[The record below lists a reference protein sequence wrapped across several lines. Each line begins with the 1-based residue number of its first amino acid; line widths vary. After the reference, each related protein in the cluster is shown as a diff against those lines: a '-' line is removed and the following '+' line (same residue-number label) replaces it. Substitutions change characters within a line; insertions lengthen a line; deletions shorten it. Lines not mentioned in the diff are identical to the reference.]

1 MRAQVSDS
9 CPLTL
14 TALGSQCLHV
24 APGACEE
31 LRLSLDQCAPPLDQ
45 AIFST
50 RPVRVFVIC
59 AQGGFAR
66 ISLCWTH
73 IMWRRAGGVQ
83 SCDEQPPTWCR
94 TVLLG
99 GQRKGLGLGQ
109 LGLSTT
115 RAHNSASRCA
125 TESWAPGRQN
135 GRRAK
140 LQSYLIILRDGT
152 TSHSARSTCGD
163 RRWSGWQA
171 GGCCLGQK
179 RPP

>member
-73 IMWRRAGGVQ
+73 LMWRRGGGVQ

-125 TESWAPGRQN
+125 TESWAPGE
-135 GRRAK
+135 AK
-140 LQSYLIILRDGT
+140 REHSAKKEENKTIE
-152 TSHSARSTCGD
+152 SHSTRSSYSG
-163 RRWSGWQA
+163 RRWSGCQA
-171 GGCCLGQK
+171 AAAAA
-179 RPP
+179 